1 MKRNSSKSLLT
12 VGASILAAVISASV
26 AAEECKPAHTL
37 KTIQAG
43 ELTVTSVV
51 LPPFAYDDQT
61 GRFSGVDGEIIQ
73 QVAKENCLKVKHV
86 VTDSAASIQYV
97 VASRADISVGAWYR
111 TFERSKVMGVSN
123 PVYLEQTA
131 IYSRDGA
138 DTFDQ
143 LKDRKVGT
151 VTGYLWVPELKKIY
165 GGNLSLYPN
174 AVALAQDLN
183 SGRIDAAVNTYSIGV
198 ESQKKGGIGKD
209 IQIKVAKPDDKVK
222 SSIYPAQTAFIYSK
236 GNTELGEAINA
247 TIKGLRQS
255 GKLGTL
261 LSDQGLRADGA
272 DVGEPRFAD
281 Q

>member
-1 MKRNSSKSLLT
+1 MKKNSSKSLLV
-12 VGASILAAVISASV
+12 VGASILAAVISATA
-26 AAEECKPAHTL
+26 AAEDCKPLHQL
-37 KTIQAG
+37 KTIKPG

-51 LPPFAYDDQT
+51 LPPFAFEEA

-73 QVAKENCLKVKHV
+73 QIAKDNCLKLNHV

-111 TFERSKVMGVSN
+111 TFERSKVLGLSD

-138 DTFDQ
+138 TKFEQ
-143 LKDRKVGT
+143 LDGRKIGT
-151 VTGYLWVPELKKIY
+151 VSGYLWVPELKKLY
-165 GGNLSLYPN
+165 GNNVSLYPN

-183 SGRIDAAVNTYSIGV
+183 SGRVDVAVNTFAIGA
-198 ESQKKGGIGKD
+198 ESQKKGGLNKD
-209 IQIKVAKPDDKVK
+209 IAVKVAEPDQRIK
-222 SSIYPAQTAFIYSK
+222 SSVYPAQTAFLYSK
-236 GNTELGEAINA
+236 GNDELGQAING
-247 TIKGLRQS
+247 TIKTMRES
-255 GKLGTL
+255 GKIGEL
-261 LSDQGLRADGA
+261 LTQQGLRADGA